1 MSALDIKLAI
11 NQALANVPGSREE
24 TITIN
29 SNVHFFNLTCS
40 GGMMLEEKRSGYA
53 TLTPDISYEGAPDGA
68 VVIFIDGQ
76 THVDIFQ
83 DPEKEK
89 TFEEEAIIRTK
100 ALIREHCNAYCEG
113 GTSCHLR
120 RKEG

>member
-40 GGMMLEEKRSGYA
+40 GGMMLEEKDLDTPRSHQ
-53 TLTPDISYEGAPDGA
+53 
-68 VVIFIDGQ
+68 IFLMK
-76 THVDIFQ
+76 V
-83 DPEKEK
+83 
-89 TFEEEAIIRTK
+89 
-100 ALIREHCNAYCEG
+100 L
-113 GTSCHLR
+113 
-120 RKEG
+120 